1 MLGAHL
7 TLFHV
12 YSVPMPVNEF
22 PVPVYNVD
30 QLESDARKRLNQL
43 KEKLLDRTGST
54 VIIHNE
60 VKSGDVLTEL
70 KEYCSRVRPYAV
82 VMGAES
88 AGGFQRLLFGGKTL
102 NAIRRLQWPLIIVPP
117 TVRFRSI
124 KKIGLAC
131 DMREVV
137 ESVRVQEIKE
147 LVDVFN
153 AELHVLYVSEE
164 SSESYSAE
172 TVEESGLLQE
182 MLGEM
187 HPKYHFINNPVV
199 EQGLIDFAE
208 KRKLDLLVVIPKK
221 HNLVD
226 KLFQY
231 GHSRQLV
238 LHAHIP
244 VMSIHE

>member
-1 MLGAHL
+1 M
-7 TLFHV
+7 
-12 YSVPMPVNEF
+12 
-22 PVPVYNVD
+22 
-30 QLESDARKRLNQL
+30 
-43 KEKLLDRTGST
+43 
-54 VIIHNE
+54 
-60 VKSGDVLTEL
+60 
-70 KEYCSRVRPYAV
+70 RPYAV